1 MTTLIVISSFILSHR
16 VSSNE
21 ICVILLFVII
31 NREKKTARYLRYL
44 VLFSFPD

>member
-1 MTTLIVISSFILSHR
+1 MTTLILISNFILSHR

-31 NREKKTARYLRYL
+31 NREKKQQ
-44 VLFSFPD
+44 DICGI